1 MSEQTRYFE
10 TGATRDAEGT
20 KPDYEGF
27 FCPLTIAAY
36 GEYMTK
42 HRMQT
47 DGKLRDSDNWQ
58 KGIPL
63 PAYMKSLF
71 RHFVQLWTLHRGYP
85 AYDDKTGEL
94 LTVEDVCCAILFN
107 TFGYMHETLKRRR
120 EAIHKATKATWPDNK
135 MQ

>member
-1 MSEQTRYFE
+1 MSNETRYFE

-27 FCPLTIAAY
+27 FCPLTFAAY

-42 HRMQT
+42 HRKQT

-85 AYDDKTGEL
+85 VYDDKTGL
-94 LTVEDVCCAILFN
+94 PLTVTDVCCAILFN
-107 TFGYMHETLKRRR
+107 TFGYLHETLKAERTS
-120 EAIHKATKATWPDNK
+120 KL
-135 MQ
+135 